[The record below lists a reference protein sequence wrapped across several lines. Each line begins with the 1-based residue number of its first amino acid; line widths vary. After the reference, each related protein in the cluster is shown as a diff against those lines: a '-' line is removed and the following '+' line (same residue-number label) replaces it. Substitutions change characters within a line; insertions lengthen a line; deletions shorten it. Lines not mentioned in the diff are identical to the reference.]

1 MESRVAYC
9 NRQES
14 GSYNLG
20 ILLARDADR
29 RSETRTPVDLHAL
42 LHIAGSLTAIPVRVI
57 DLSVSGLG
65 LELPT
70 AVALGASVRV
80 ELGTGTAIGEI
91 RHCEGSSPSFRAGIR
106 MSEFVLPANAQRVV
120 IRDATRETGRATALE
135 ALTHSIQERQS
146 RYEAILYSL
155 ALPR

>member
-9 NRQES
+9 NRQER
-14 GSYNLG
+14 SYNLG

-29 RSETRTPVDLHAL
+29 RSETRTPVDLPAL

-70 AVALGASVRV
+70 AIALGASVRV

-91 RHCEGSSPSFRAGIR
+91 RHCEGNSAGFRAGIR
-106 MSEFVLPANAQRVV
+106 MSEFVLPANAQRMV
-120 IRDATRETGRATALE
+120 IRDATRQTGGATAL
-135 ALTHSIQERQS
+135 ASLTHAIQERQS

-155 ALPR
+155 AQLR